1 MRDDLDALLD
11 DTTLT
16 TLLLAIAIG
25 WSLYQFAHGVG
36 TLIDGLLTHL
46 LPSANDSFSYPISGG
61 ALTWV
66 VGHRLVTL
74 DAAFIGAIELA
85 IAVAAAVFVQRRRV
99 DRQELRFEDGSD
111 PLAASP

>member
-1 MRDDLDALLD
+1 MRDDLDSLLK

-25 WSLYQFAHGVG
+25 WSLYQFAHSVG
-36 TLIDGLLTHL
+36 TFIDGLLTHF
-46 LPSANDSFSYPISGG
+46 PPGVIDSFSAPITGG

-74 DAAFIGAIELA
+74 DAAFVGAIELS
-85 IAVAAAVFVQRRRV
+85 IAVTAAVFVQRRRG
-99 DRQELRFEDGSD
+99 R
-111 PLAASP
+111 PLT